1 MPEYGILNTEY
12 GIRPTRITTFL
23 PSGPKLGLASGPWHC
38 KHAAVGLNSG
48 RPFQRYMLLDTQWH
62 VRILVSVFGKFQ
74 IETDFAPLA
83 FVCGGGDEGEW
94 GRVWPI
100 FRQSKC

>member
-1 MPEYGILNTEY
+1 MPEYGILNTEAHKDNDVPAKWSKTWPCL
-12 GIRPTRITTFL
+12 GALALQTCR
-23 PSGPKLGLASGPWHC
+23 SWPKFWTALSE
-38 KHAAVGLNSG
+38 
-48 RPFQRYMLLDTQWH
+48 LLDTQWH